1 MAKAKAPAKTDAE
14 RLLKQRQA
22 VAKEFGIE
30 DTADWRVRRLA
41 LLQAQH
47 AAAEDMIADGR
58 PVDIN
63 GLLSL
68 DKAIEDL
75 RASLKA
81 EEPLDIKVHIVQG
94 VTGIYKC
101 TKCGHQNELKP
112 GEYTPRKQ
120 PTPSVPLPPPP
131 AAPTA
136 AQPQAVYARPI
147 DEAPKPAVE
156 PDKPH
161 VTHRKG
167 VSASAFHSQVVNG
180 VAAPLKKDQPSP
192 YAIRKTSP
200 MSR

>member
-1 MAKAKAPAKTDAE
+1 VAEDTDKHAE
-14 RLLKQRQA
+14 RLLRQREA
-22 VAKEFGIE
+22 VAKEFGIA
-30 DTADWRVRRLA
+30 DIDDWRVRRLA
-41 LLQAQH
+41 LLQAAH
-47 AAAEDMIADGR
+47 AAAEDQMANRGVVHIAPLLALDQAIADIR
-58 PVDIN
+58 H
-63 GLLSL
+63 
-68 DKAIEDL
+68 A
-75 RASLKA
+75 LKA
-81 EEPLDIKVHIVQG
+81 QEPLDISIHIVEGAIG
-94 VTGIYKC
+94 VYNC
-101 TKCGHQNELKP
+101 QKCGHRNELKP